1 MEKILI
7 LMGNHKNGEMI
18 ADLFSNGYEIKNL
31 DKNDL
36 SELDDDFSLLITDLS
51 SWAQNL
57 EKLKSRKEKETPIFL
72 PYLLVTHINEVK
84 QVKQNIWEIFDE
96 VISIPITK
104 SVLMARVSVLI
115 QTRSL
120 SLQVNQLMKD
130 KEMLIKEIHHRV
142 KNNLMIIASLL
153 NMQSY
158 YIKDEEAKAYF
169 KESENRA
176 QSMAL
181 IHERLYRTGDLQNV
195 ELGDYITSLAKDLFG
210 TYVTNPDKVKM
221 EIDVENVKLHID
233 SMIPL
238 GLIINEV
245 VTNTL
250 KYAFPENKTGTLI
263 IKFYKKG
270 NEFFLTVKDDG
281 VGIPEDFDIEKSD
294 SLGMQLI
301 TNLTQQLDGELEI
314 IKSPGATFNIKFPE
328 REK

>member
-51 SWAQNL
+51 SWAQNH
-57 EKLKSRKEKETPIFL
+57 EKLKSRKEKENPIFL
-72 PYLLVTHINEVK
+72 PYLLVTHINEIK
-84 QVKQNIWEIFDE
+84 QRKQDIWEIFDE

-104 SVLMARVSVLI
+104 SVLIARVSVLI

-120 SLQVNQLMKD
+120 SLQVNQLMED

-221 EIDVENVKLHID
+221 EIEVENVKLHID

-250 KYAFPENKTGTLI
+250 KYAFPEDKTGTLI

-281 VGIPEDFDIEKSD
+281 VGIPKDFDIEKSD

>member
-51 SWAQNL
+51 SWAQNH
-57 EKLKSRKEKETPIFL
+57 EKLKSRKEKENPIFL
-72 PYLLVTHINEVK
+72 PYLLVTHINEIK
-84 QVKQNIWEIFDE
+84 QRKQDIWEIFDE

-104 SVLMARVSVLI
+104 SVLIARVSVLI

-120 SLQVNQLMKD
+120 SLQVNQLMED

-181 IHERLYRTGDLQNV
+181 IHERLYRTGDLQNI

-221 EIDVENVKLHID
+221 EIEVENVKLHID

-250 KYAFPENKTGTLI
+250 KYAFPEDKTGTLI

-281 VGIPEDFDIEKSD
+281 VGIPKDFDIEKSD

>member
-51 SWAQNL
+51 SWAQNHK
-57 EKLKSRKEKETPIFL
+57 KLKSRKEKENPIFL
-72 PYLLVTHINEVK
+72 PYLLVTHINEIK
-84 QVKQNIWEIFDE
+84 QRKQDIWEIFDE

-104 SVLMARVSVLI
+104 SVLIARVSVLI

-120 SLQVNQLMKD
+120 SLQVNQLMED

-221 EIDVENVKLHID
+221 EIEVENVKLHID

-250 KYAFPENKTGTLI
+250 KYAFPEDKTGTLI

-281 VGIPEDFDIEKSD
+281 VGIPKDFDIEKSD

>member
-1 MEKILI
+1 MDKILI
-7 LMGNHKNGEMI
+7 LMGSHKNGEMI
-18 ADLFSNGYEIKNL
+18 SDLFSNGYEIKNL

-36 SELDDDFSLLITDLS
+36 SELDDNFSLLITDLS
-51 SWAQNL
+51 SWAQNH
-57 EKLKSRKEKETPIFL
+57 EKLKSRKEKENPIFL
-72 PYLLVTHINEVK
+72 PYLLVTHTNEVK
-84 QVKQNIWEIFDE
+84 QRKQDIWEIFDE

-104 SVLMARVSVLI
+104 SVLIARVSVLI

-120 SLQVNQLMKD
+120 SLQVNQLMED

-195 ELGDYITSLAKDLFG
+195 ELVDYITSLAKDLFG

-221 EIDVENVKLHID
+221 EINVENVKLHID

-238 GLIINEV
+238 GLIINEL

-250 KYAFPENKTGTLI
+250 KYAFPEDKTGTLI
-263 IKFYKKG
+263 IKFYKKD

-281 VGIPEDFDIEKSD
+281 VGIPKDFDIENSVRF
-294 SLGMQLI
+294 GMQLI
-301 TNLTQQLDGELEI
+301 TNLTHQLDGELEI
-314 IKSPGATFNIKFPE
+314 IKRPGATFNIKFPE

>member
-1 MEKILI
+1 MDKILI

-51 SWAQNL
+51 SWAQNHK
-57 EKLKSRKEKETPIFL
+57 KLKSRKEKENPIFL
-72 PYLLVTHINEVK
+72 PYLLVTHINEIK
-84 QVKQNIWEIFDE
+84 QRKQDIWEIFDE

-104 SVLMARVSVLI
+104 SVLIARVSVLI

-120 SLQVNQLMKD
+120 SLQVNQLMED

-221 EIDVENVKLHID
+221 EIEVENVKLHID

-250 KYAFPENKTGTLI
+250 KYAFPEDKTGTLI

-281 VGIPEDFDIEKSD
+281 VGIPKDFDIEKSD